1 MVVCMEQGADLR
13 MAQLMPLALTVF
25 CFSKIHIGSTFLVL
39 AHPCGPGKKAIKH
52 VCVYVGNTVLSAS
65 HTHTYTRLT
74 ALFRDHPAPHRSV
87 FYRPDALPVAQQRQN
102 TKKH

>member
-52 VCVYVGNTVLSAS
+52 VCVYVAVSY
-65 HTHTYTRLT
+65 THLT
-74 ALFRDHPAPHRSV
+74 LPTIYSV
-87 FYRPDALPVAQQRQN
+87 
-102 TKKH
+102 